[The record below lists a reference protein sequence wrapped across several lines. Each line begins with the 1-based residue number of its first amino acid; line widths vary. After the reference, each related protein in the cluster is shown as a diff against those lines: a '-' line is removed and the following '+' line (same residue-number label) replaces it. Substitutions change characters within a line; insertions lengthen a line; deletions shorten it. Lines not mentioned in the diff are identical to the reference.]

1 MAEHSDAHI
10 IGRLI
15 ERTRLLIALSDDIP
29 TETKLQTQGVLK
41 QFAAA
46 VLVPEEEQDQEQ
58 VQAYYDFLYNQLSPY
73 ADPEA
78 LLYAMRNFIH
88 YLTADG

>member
-1 MAEHSDAHI
+1 MAEHGDAHI
-10 IGRLI
+10 VGRLV

-41 QFAAA
+41 QFETA
-46 VLVPEEEQDQEQ
+46 VSAPEEEQDQEQ
-58 VQAYYDFLYNQLSPY
+58 VRGCYYFLYDQLSPY
-73 ADPEA
+73 ADLEA

-88 YLTADG
+88 YLTADR

>member
-41 QFAAA
+41 QFEAAA
-46 VLVPEEEQDQEQ
+46 LLPAEDQDQEQ
-58 VQAYYDFLYNQLSPY
+58 VQGYYDFLYTQLSPY
-73 ADPEA
+73 ADLEA

-88 YLTADG
+88 YLAADS

>member
-10 IGRLI
+10 VGRLI
-15 ERTRLLIALSDDIP
+15 ERTRLLIALSDEIP

-41 QFAAA
+41 QFEEA
-46 VLVPEEEQDQEQ
+46 VRGPEESHDQAL
-58 VQAYYDFLYNQLSPY
+58 VRGYYKFLYGELSAY

-88 YLTADG
+88 YLD